1 MDGNNAEFGIVG
13 LHRKPR
19 LDGSEHGRRSRLD
32 SDRHGERHRPR
43 GRERRR
49 EAAEE
54 AEQYTQVY
62 LPDLW

>member
-13 LHRKPR
+13 LHRGSG
-19 LDGSEHGRRSRLD
+19 LDGSKHGRGSGLD
-32 SDRHGERHRPR
+32 SYRHGERHRQR

-54 AEQYTQVY
+54 AEQYTQVR